1 MITYYQASK
10 IAYDYFKSKCNIVGL
25 SEAMENKTCFIFSCG
40 KANTANFGGIT
51 IAVDKVNSNVSVLR
65 FPSKESTNII
75 KNSVQLEICKDFID
89 NN

>member
-1 MITYYQASK
+1 MISYYQASK
-10 IAYDYFKSKCNIVGL
+10 IAYDYFKSKCNVVGL
-25 SEAMENKTCFIFSCG
+25 SEAMENNTCFVFSSG
-40 KANTANFGGIT
+40 KANAVNFGGIT
-51 IAVDKVNSNVSVLR
+51 IDKINSNINVLR